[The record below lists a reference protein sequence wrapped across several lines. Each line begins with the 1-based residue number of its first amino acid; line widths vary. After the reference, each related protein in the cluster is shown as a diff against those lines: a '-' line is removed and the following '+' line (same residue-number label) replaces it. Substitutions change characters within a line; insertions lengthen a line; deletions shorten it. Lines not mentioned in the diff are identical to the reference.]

1 VMSRRRVAPQTLPVG
16 LIFLLMVSEH
26 ILLHKKTSKRGFS
39 STSIYLH
46 VLNFEWFST
55 SNTVYVVVSLNDTLD
70 TSLQVTTADAPAPD
84 QSGEILHSYHLH
96 SILFFVGCSNCN
108 SFWHKIHGH
117 HSITWMSHS
126 EVSQQTKFY
135 SAGVTSFVKLYV
147 IG

>member
-1 VMSRRRVAPQTLPVG
+1 MSRRRVAPQTLPVG

-55 SNTVYVVVSLNDTLD
+55 SNTVYVAVSLNDTLD

-96 SILFFVGCSNCN
+96 SILFFVSCSNC
-108 SFWHKIHGH
+108 KIHGH
-117 HSITWMSHS
+117 YSITWMTHS
-126 EVSQQTKFY
+126 EVSQQTKFF
-135 SAGVTSFVKLYV
+135 SAVVTSFVKLHV